1 MILYDP
7 ISIYEQVFVSSAFD
21 IEFHLHI
28 ILVII
33 FIMKYISVR
42 DDTNLVIIDLNLQI
56 FVYLQEIITKQKIS
70 WHLNAIPENGS

>member
-42 DDTNLVIIDLNLQI
+42 ENTNLVIIDLNLQI
-56 FVYLQEIITKQKIS
+56 FVYLQDIIM
-70 WHLNAIPENGS
+70 

>member
-7 ISIYEQVFVSSAFD
+7 ISIYEQIFVSSAFD

-42 DDTNLVIIDLNLQI
+42 DDTNLVIFALNLQI
-56 FVYLQEIITKQKIS
+56 FVYLQDIIM
-70 WHLNAIPENGS
+70 

>member
-1 MILYDP
+1 MIQLAYM
-7 ISIYEQVFVSSAFD
+7 SQSAFD
-21 IEFHLHI
+21 IIFHLHI

-33 FIMKYISVR
+33 FNMKYISVR

-70 WHLNAIPENGS
+70 GHLNAIPENGS